1 VASGGWLQVRSI
13 RAGPRSW
20 WAPVLIAGLLA
31 GAGSSRAQHP
41 SPAPPLEFLGFR
53 PGVTVAQVDSQLV
66 RAAGDPLRCQRST
79 VDRSVSEC
87 RASLAD
93 AGGRPVK
100 LWLSAMDGRVGVLTL
115 SGAVTAQQLA
125 DWRSELEGSYGPSE
139 MRVQGVQRM
148 LQWIQSRHML
158 RLTWRE
164 DPDST
169 VASVSLV
176 DGKILDAWGKRA
188 RPGGIQPPGAQRA
201 PTGDSSGSAR

>member
-1 VASGGWLQVRSI
+1 MN
-13 RAGPRSW
+13 
-20 WAPVLIAGLLA
+20 
-31 GAGSSRAQHP
+31 
-41 SPAPPLEFLGFR
+41 
-53 PGVTVAQVDSQLV
+53 
-66 RAAGDPLRCQRST
+66 
-79 VDRSVSEC
+79 
-87 RASLAD
+87 
-93 AGGRPVK
+93 

-148 LQWIQSRHML
+148 LQWIQSRRML

-176 DGKILDAWGKRA
+176 DGKILDAWGKHP
-188 RPGGIQPPGAQRA
+188 RPGRIQPPGAQRA
-201 PTGDSSGSAR
+201 PPGDSSGSAR

>member
-1 VASGGWLQVRSI
+1 MHSI
-13 RAGPRSW
+13 RAGPRCLW
-20 WAPVLIAGLLA
+20 VPVLLVGLLA
-31 GAGSSRAQHP
+31 GAGPSRAQRP
-41 SPAPPLEFLGFR
+41 SPPPPLEFLGFS
-53 PGVTVAQVDSQLV
+53 PGVTLAQVDSQLQ
-66 RAAGDPLRCQRST
+66 RAAGDPLRCQRSA

-93 AGGRPVK
+93 AGGRPVN

-139 MRVQGVQRM
+139 IRVQGVQRM
-148 LQWIQSRHML
+148 LQWVQAHRML

-164 DPDST
+164 ERDST

-176 DGKILDAWGKRA
+176 DGQILDARGKRA
-188 RPGGIQPPGAQRA
+188 PRGTPSPGAKRA
-201 PTGDSSGSAR
+201 SPGDSSGSAR